1 MHMPEWPEMENYR
14 TQLSPLLCGQ
24 RITGVTINR
33 PATVNEP
40 ADVYS
45 SALIGRSILFVERR
59 GKHLLF
65 HLDDGNRLHLHL
77 MLGGWLAYGEQG
89 PKKDSHFQVILTF
102 SDGFSLYF
110 GGLRLGYLHRIT
122 AKAAIEQMKELG
134 PDPYDS
140 RLTLEAFQKRLSG
153 KKGKLKTTLTD
164 QRFLAGIGNCYSD
177 EICFDAKVHPA
188 VSVNELDPSTIERV
202 YHSIRKVLLEAKEAG
217 GYMEHPL
224 TPEDTLT
231 GGYISDL
238 KVYDR
243 QGRPCPACGNEIKF
257 ETLTGRKMFFCAHCQ
272 PVS

>member
-1 MHMPEWPEMENYR
+1 MPELPEMEHYR
-14 TQLSPLLCGQ
+14 TLLSPLLCGQ
-24 RITGVTINR
+24 KITGVAVNRAATIN
-33 PATVNEP
+33 EP
-40 ADVYS
+40 VDVFT
-45 SALIGRSILFVERR
+45 SALIGRSILFVERK

-65 HLDDGNRLHLHL
+65 HLDDGHRLHLHL
-77 MLGGWLAYGEQG
+77 MLGGWLAYGVQG

-102 SDGFSLYF
+102 GDGNSLYF

-134 PDPYDS
+134 PDPFDS
-140 RLTLEAFQKRLSG
+140 RLTFEAFQKRISG

-188 VSVNELDPSTIERV
+188 LAVNSLDPSAVERI

-217 GYMEHPL
+217 GYMEHLL
-224 TPEDTLT
+224 TPDDTLT
-231 GGYISDL
+231 GGYNNQC

-243 QGRPCPACGNEIKF
+243 KDEPCTVCGTGIKF
-257 ETLTGRKMFFCAHCQ
+257 ETLAGRKMFFCPECQ
-272 PVS
+272 KGS

>member
-1 MHMPEWPEMENYR
+1 MPELPEMEHYR
-14 TQLSPLLCGQ
+14 TLLSPLLCGQ
-24 RITGVTINR
+24 KITGVTVNR
-33 PATVNEP
+33 AATINEP
-40 ADVYS
+40 IEVFTS
-45 SALIGRSILFVERR
+45 SIIGRSILFIERK

-77 MLGGWLAYGEQG
+77 MLGGWLAYGEHG

-102 SDGFSLYF
+102 GDGHSLYF
-110 GGLRLGYLHRIT
+110 GGLRLGFLHRIT

-134 PDPYDS
+134 PDPFDS
-140 RLTLEAFQKRLSG
+140 RLTQEAFRKRLSG

-177 EICFDAKVHPA
+177 EICFDAQLHPA
-188 VSVNELDPSTIERV
+188 LAVSELDSPAVERL

-231 GGYISDL
+231 GGYNNQF

-243 QGRPCPACGNEIKF
+243 KDEPCTVCGTGIKF
-257 ETLTGRKMFFCAHCQ
+257 ETLTGRKMFYCPQCQ
-272 PVS
+272 KGS